1 MPSIPA
7 DFHAEAADPT
17 RKQVGAN
24 GLTPNAIDALVCI
37 AIRDGFDVVTTHE
50 PFVATP
56 QNLSAPTNLRYATL
70 GAFLGRKIPQ
80 PQGRSTSAQ
89 NATRSSSIYST
100 TEIAR

>member
-7 DFHAEAADPT
+7 DFRAEAPDPT

-50 PFVATP
+50 PFVATTR
-56 QNLSAPTNLRYATL
+56 NLSAPINLRHPTL
-70 GAFLGRKIPQ
+70 GACLGR
-80 PQGRSTSAQ
+80 GAS
-89 NATRSSSIYST
+89 
-100 TEIAR
+100 